1 MERYRSLL
9 EEVIQGRLSLPN
21 EDLDTGRATRLAEY
35 ALADKSYARLLDEL
49 SDRGFRSVPPMLRDD
64 ILAFY
69 SAPGPGV
76 ASPNDSPRWRKTERE
91 LKELRATEGAKRAT
105 RATPEL
111 GPSH

>member
-1 MERYRSLL
+1 
-9 EEVIQGRLSLPN
+9 
-21 EDLDTGRATRLAEY
+21 
-35 ALADKSYARLLDEL
+35 
-49 SDRGFRSVPPMLRDD
+49 MLRDD